1 MHNIL
6 LTGASGYLGGSILAQ
21 LHKSSIAST
30 ILPAYGTIYTLIRND
45 TQAQAVRDYGAE
57 LTSFD
62 PGDEAAIESFILGHE
77 VSVVVWLI
85 DVVGVERQTLFI
97 RALAK
102 LRRQTGKEVHF
113 LQVGSDFNP
122 ESALSLPSEKREAD
136 KLAYTSGAKIFSD
149 LVGAPTNKPL
159 LDTDHKLYE
168 IQSEQQTRALFPAFK
183 KAVSTNNTVINL
195 AEELGVKSY
204 IIAPCIVYGE
214 GLGFGNKI
222 SAQTVA
228 IVRAAKEAKRVYR
241 VDDNSPTWPV
251 CHIRD
256 NTDLYIRLLAAI
268 LSGNDNIRHGRQG
281 YYLPSSGS
289 VAWNDIYA
297 RMAVALAKKGIVE
310 DEQVKLA
317 DDAALEMMSRGLNCP
332 KAYVRVQLAGKC
344 TLTLK
349 HGTEALGWVPK
360 FAPEH
365 ILETAE
371 TEVELILKHI

>member
-21 LHKSSIAST
+21 LHNPSSSST
-30 ILPAYGTIYTLIRND
+30 GLSAHAKIYALVRSD
-45 TQAQAVRDYGAE
+45 AQAQAVRDYGAE
-57 LTSFD
+57 PTSFD
-62 PGDEAAIESFILGHE
+62 PGNEAAIESFILGHD
-77 VSVVVWLI
+77 VSVVVWFI
-85 DVVGVERQTLFI
+85 DVVSVERQTLFI

-102 LRRQTGKEVHF
+102 LRQQTGKGVHF
-113 LQVGSDFNP
+113 LQ
-122 ESALSLPSEKREAD
+122 
-136 KLAYTSGAKIFSD
+136 TSGAKIFSD
-149 LVGAPTNKPL
+149 LAGAPTDKPL
-159 LDTDHKLYE
+159 LDTDHELYE
-168 IQSEQQTRALFPAFK
+168 IQTEQQTRAPFPAFQ
-183 KAVSTNNTVINL
+183 KAVSTNNTVIKL
-195 AEELGVKSY
+195 ADELDVKSY
-204 IIAPCIVYGE
+204 IIAPCIVYGK

-241 VDDNSPTWPV
+241 VDDDSPTWPV

-268 LSGNDNIRHGRQG
+268 LSENDNIGHGRQG
-281 YYLPSSGS
+281 YYLPSPGS
-289 VAWNDIYA
+289 VAWDDLYA
-297 RMAVALAKKGIVE
+297 RMAISLAKKGIVE

-317 DDAALEMMSRGLNCP
+317 DDTALETMSRGLNCP

-344 TLTLK
+344 TLTPK

>member
-21 LHKSSIAST
+21 LHKPSIGST
-30 ILPAYGTIYTLIRND
+30 ILPAHGTIYTLVRND

-57 LTSFD
+57 PTSFD

-77 VSVVVWLI
+77 VSVVVWFI
-85 DVVGVERQTLFI
+85 DVVSVERQTLFI

-102 LRRQTGKEVHF
+102 LRQQTGKEVHF
-113 LQVGSDFNP
+113 SQ
-122 ESALSLPSEKREAD
+122 
-136 KLAYTSGAKIFSD
+136 TSGAKIFSD
-149 LVGAPTNKPL
+149 LAGALTDKPL

-168 IQSEQQTRALFPAFK
+168 IQSERQTRAPFPAFQ
-183 KAVSTNNTVINL
+183 KAVSTNNTVIKL
-195 AEELGVKSY
+195 AEELDVKSY
-204 IIAPCIVYGE
+204 IIASCIVYGE

-241 VDDNSPTWPV
+241 VDDNSP
-251 CHIRD
+251 
-256 NTDLYIRLLAAI
+256 
-268 LSGNDNIRHGRQG
+268 NDNIGHGRQG
-281 YYLPSSGS
+281 YYLPSPGS
-289 VAWNDIYA
+289 VAWDDLYA
-297 RMAVALAKKGIVE
+297 RMAISLAKKGIVE

-317 DDAALEMMSRGLNCP
+317 DDTALETMSRGLNCP

-344 TLTLK
+344 TLTPK

-371 TEVELILKHI
+371 AEVELILKHI

>member
-21 LHKSSIAST
+21 LHNPSSSIE
-30 ILPAYGTIYTLIRND
+30 LPAHGKIYALVRSD
-45 TQAQAVRDYGAE
+45 AQAQAVRDYGAE
-57 LTSFD
+57 PTSFD
-62 PGDEAAIESFILGHE
+62 PGNEAAIESFILGHE

-85 DVVGVERQTLFI
+85 DVVSVERQTLFI

-102 LRRQTGKEVHF
+102 LRQQTGKEVHF
-113 LQVGSDFNP
+113 LQ
-122 ESALSLPSEKREAD
+122 
-136 KLAYTSGAKIFSD
+136 TSGAKIFSD
-149 LVGAPTNKPL
+149 LAGAPTDKPL
-159 LDTDHKLYE
+159 LDTDDKLYE
-168 IQSEQQTRALFPAFK
+168 IQSEQQTRAPFPAFQ
-183 KAVSTNNTVINL
+183 KAVSTNNTVIEL

-241 VDDNSPTWPV
+241 VDDNSPASLS
-251 CHIRD
+251 D

-268 LSGNDNIRHGRQG
+268 LSENDNIGHGRQG
-281 YYLPSSGS
+281 YYLPSPGS
-289 VAWNDIYA
+289 VAWDDLYA

-317 DDAALEMMSRGLNCP
+317 DDAVLETMGRGLKCP

-344 TLTLK
+344 TLIPK

-371 TEVELILKHI
+371 TEVELILKQI

>member
-21 LHKSSIAST
+21 LHNPSSGIE
-30 ILPAYGTIYTLIRND
+30 LPAHNKIYELVRSD
-45 TQAQAVRDYGAE
+45 AQAQAVREYGAE
-57 LTSFD
+57 PASFD
-62 PGDEAAIESFILGHE
+62 PGDEAAIEMS
-77 VSVVVWLI
+77 
-85 DVVGVERQTLFI
+85 VERQTFFI
-97 RALAK
+97 RALAR
-102 LRRQTGKEVHF
+102 LRQQTGKEVHF
-113 LQVGSDFNP
+113 LQ
-122 ESALSLPSEKREAD
+122 
-136 KLAYTSGAKIFSD
+136 TSGAKIFSD
-149 LVGAPTNKPL
+149 LAGAPTDKPL

-168 IQSEQQTRALFPAFK
+168 IQTEQQTRAPFPAFQ
-183 KAVSTNNTVINL
+183 KAVSTNNTVISL

-241 VDDNSPTWPV
+241 VDNNSPTWPV

-268 LSGNDNIRHGRQG
+268 LSGNDNIGHGRQG
-281 YYLPSSGS
+281 YYLPSPGS
-289 VAWNDIYA
+289 VAWDDLYA
-297 RMAVALAKKGIVE
+297 RMAVALAKKGIIE

-317 DDAALEMMSRGLNCP
+317 DDEALEVMSRGLSCP

-344 TLTLK
+344 TLTPK
-349 HGTEALGWVPK
+349 HGTEALGWAPK